1 MAVSLVASCSDPLGP
16 EQEALDRNLARW
28 RRLAP
33 AHYSYRYHLQCFC
46 GPALTRP
53 MILVVRDGEVAG
65 ATYVETGEPVDQPV
79 LLWLP
84 TVEGLFERIREA
96 IDQEAEV
103 LVVEYDE
110 EFGYPTLASVDI
122 SRMIADEEY
131 SFTASQLEPLDSE

>member
-1 MAVSLVASCSDPLGP
+1 
-16 EQEALDRNLARW
+16 
-28 RRLAP
+28 
-33 AHYSYRYHLQCFC
+33 
-46 GPALTRP
+46 